1 MPPPRSAHPPWPTRC
16 ATSYGTPRGR
26 SRWSI
31 RCGLVQPAN
40 WTPVAGPFMRRL
52 MGLAR
57 LLRLIPSP
65 RRSLIFFAFLPLFSN
80 LILVFLKCSRP
91 PSALAAL
98 PGLCAAA
105 VLSIGSASVFSS
117 FGFQH
122 NLRLT
127 ITCVTLD
134 NNQMVVDMANES
146 WGVGLSFAVSMTIRS
161 LSSVMHVMVK
171 VGLHCAEN

>member
-1 MPPPRSAHPPWPTRC
+1 MSDTVGYPSIWIWIFSHGCTYLVTEASWLAVVSAKYESPVRVH
-16 ATSYGTPRGR
+16 AELLYFSLFFLY
-26 SRWSI
+26 
-31 RCGLVQPAN
+31 LVIS
-40 WTPVAGPFMRRL
+40 F
-52 MGLAR
+52 
-57 LLRLIPSP
+57 S
-65 RRSLIFFAFLPLFSN
+65 FFL
-80 LILVFLKCSRP
+80 CSRR

-98 PGLCAAA
+98 PDLCAAA